1 MTRPV
6 LRPLRIAPGLLLLP
20 LCFLSLPAWSK
31 DSVPPKPATDDQIL
45 DFMADWQGD
54 DGQWTDPMTFAR
66 IDPAKVRAE
75 IAKRHGKPAAPP
87 PAGSTE
93 APTAG
98 TSMDHAAR

>member
-6 LRPLRIAPGLLLLP
+6 LRPLRVAAGLLLLP
-20 LCFLSLPAWSK
+20 LYIAALPAWAK
-31 DSVPPKPATDDQIL
+31 DSAPVKPATDAQIL

-66 IDPAKVRAE
+66 IDPAKVQAE
-75 IAKRHGKPAAPP
+75 AAKRHGKPAVPP
-87 PAGSTE
+87 PAGTE
-93 APTAG
+93 APPAG